1 MGIPAPLGLPALL
14 DPLRPFLDPLDRLG
28 QLLVIPERPDP
39 LEILQILDPLDLKE
53 IPEIQVSLEQLQ
65 VTLGQRDL
73 LGQPGYPEPL
83 AKLDRPEPP

>member
-53 IPEIQVSLEQLQ
+53 RPDLLAQLEQLQ
-65 VTLGQRDL
+65 VILEQRDRL
-73 LGQPGYPEPL
+73 AQPGYPEPL